1 MLVLTFCYRYFPLL
15 IKFKRSSPDLTPL
28 PFIMSLL
35 TSTKSHGSV
44 VGTIMDMVDKI
55 LTWEESIADDEVPVP
70 PLIINDLLPVDTYNI
85 KGKKIDITR
94 QYHLVFKFVL
104 VLGFTMQIKN
114 RLYINHPISFQNKL
128 SIHKIKKNILINFTK
143 I

>member
-1 MLVLTFCYRYFPLL
+1 MLMLVLTSCYRYFPLL
-15 IKFKRSSPDLTPL
+15 IKFKSSSPDLTPL

-44 VGTIMDMVDKI
+44 VGTIMDMVEKI

-70 PLIINDLLPVDTYNI
+70 PLIINDLLPVDTYKI
-85 KGKKIDITR
+85 KGKQIDIAR
-94 QYHLVFKFVL
+94 QCHLVFKFLL

-114 RLYINHPISFQNKL
+114 RFC
-128 SIHKIKKNILINFTK
+128 F
-143 I
+143 

>member
-1 MLVLTFCYRYFPLL
+1 MLVLTSCYRYFPLL
-15 IKFKRSSPDLTPL
+15 IKFKSSSPDLTPL

-70 PLIINDLLPVDTYNI
+70 PLIINDLLPVDTYKI
-85 KGKKIDITR
+85 KGKNIDIARQCHRILYSSLFLFWVSLCRLKIDC
-94 QYHLVFKFVL
+94 VF
-104 VLGFTMQIKN
+104 
-114 RLYINHPISFQNKL
+114 NHPISF
-128 SIHKIKKNILINFTK
+128 
-143 I
+143 